1 MFTLADNTLFYDE
14 FTPLWEEDVLMRAMY
29 SEINFTNWFTF
40 GERYMGFNQWALMNN
55 YPRATTHPLDSAH
68 TDAVQLMLP
77 TFTKLYNQGA

>member
-1 MFTLADNTLFYDE
+1 
-14 FTPLWEEDVLMRAMY
+14 MY

-40 GERYMGFNQWALMNN
+40 GERYMGFDQWAQMNE
-55 YPRATTHPLDSAH
+55 YPRATTHPLDLAH